1 LRLAARASGEVVPGD
16 DAGPSSGG
24 GAHGA
29 HGALD
34 MTSTMDIHDRLAR
47 QRNHS
52 SRDYAELMK
61 NLEAHFT

>member
-1 LRLAARASGEVVPGD
+1 MRLAARASGEVVPGD

-24 GAHGA
+24 GA